1 MLASCASLACLGIRL
16 GAQEAALAALLPD
29 LTPGGNVTDVATGFV
44 SSWVGEP
51 GLVSSCLCLPG
62 LRRGMWDW

>member
-16 GAQEAALAALLPD
+16 GVQEAGLAALLPD
-29 LTPGGNVTDVATGFV
+29 LAAQGGNVTDVFV

-51 GLVSSCLCLPG
+51 GLVSGCLCLPPG

>member
-1 MLASCASLACLGIRL
+1 M
-16 GAQEAALAALLPD
+16 PD
-29 LTPGGNVTDVATGFV
+29 LTAPGGNVTDVATGFV